1 MNNRYSSISYFCYSK
16 KYSMSKIVFITGVS
30 SGFGRD
36 MAAEAAKAGHTVVGT
51 VRKQEQVAGV
61 DGIAEGKTFGYVLD
75 VNEHDKVKEVLQQVV
90 DRFGRL
96 DVVINNA
103 GYGLMGAIEETSME
117 EARQQMETNFFGALA
132 VTQAALPYMRQQQSG
147 HIIQFS
153 SIAGLASSPGLGI
166 YNASKFALE
175 GFSEA
180 LYLELAPLGIKV
192 TIVEPGP
199 FRTQWAGGSMKFTSQ
214 VIPDYEQTAGK
225 VKSFLGSISGN
236 QPGDPIRGAQAVLK
250 VIDAENPPLRLL
262 LGKSAIDRA
271 KGKLDMIKKDIDT
284 WEAVGLSADFPA

>member
-1 MNNRYSSISYFCYSK
+1 
-16 KYSMSKIVFITGVS
+16 MSKIIFITGVS

-36 MAAEAAKAGHTVVGT
+36 MAAEAARAGHTVIGT
-51 VRKQEQVAGV
+51 VRKQEQVNEV
-61 DGIAEGKTFGYVLD
+61 DAILAGKTFGYVLD
-75 VNEHDKVKEVLQQVV
+75 VNDHATVKEVIKAVAE
-90 DRFGRL
+90 RFGRL

-132 VTQAALPYMRQQQSG
+132 VTQAALPYLRNQQSG
-147 HIIQFS
+147 HIVQFS
-153 SIAGLASSPGLGI
+153 SIAGLASSPGLGL

-199 FRTQWAGGSMKFTSQ
+199 FRTKWAGGSMKFTEQS
-214 VIPDYEQTAGK
+214 IPDYVQTAGK
-225 VKSFLGSISGN
+225 VKTMLANISGN
-236 QPGDPIRGAQAVLK
+236 QPGDPVRGAQAILK

-271 KGKLDMIKKDIDT
+271 KGKVEWLKKDIEA
-284 WEAVGLSADFPA
+284 WEQVGLSADFPQ